1 MREFDGATI
10 IYCRTKNTCESV
22 CQELSDYGCS
32 CGLYHAGLSM
42 ERRKDVHH
50 RFIRD
55 ELQVCG
61 MGYVVWRMRYQ
72 VFMPVCSGNGGI
84 WYGNR
89 QA

>member
-10 IYCRTKNTCESV
+10 IYCRTKNFCESV

-42 ERRKDVHH
+42 EMRKNVHH
-50 RFIRD
+50 KFIRD
-55 ELQVCG
+55 ELQVCVIG
-61 MGYVVWRMRYQ
+61 CGVCGNSIIPI
-72 VFMPVCSGNGGI
+72 PVCSGDCSI